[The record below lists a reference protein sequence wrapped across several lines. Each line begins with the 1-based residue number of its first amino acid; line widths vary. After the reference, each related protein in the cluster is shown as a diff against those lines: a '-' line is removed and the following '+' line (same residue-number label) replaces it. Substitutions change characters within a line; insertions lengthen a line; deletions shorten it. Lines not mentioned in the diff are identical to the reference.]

1 MSPQLMS
8 PLPRRLSRP
17 LAVIALTVLLA
28 ACSSTPSRFYVLTP
42 LAPPDVERD
51 EPATARS
58 VALGIG
64 PVELPKYLDR
74 PQIVTRTS
82 GNELL
87 LAELDQ
93 WAGRL
98 EDNFTRVVAENLSSI
113 LETDRIS
120 LYPWTS
126 SAPVDYQVSVVVTR
140 FERAANGAILLDARW
155 TIVGEA
161 DREVLLMTKSSFSES
176 ATLTL
181 ADQTSG
187 IDYDGTVSA
196 MSRTVADLSLDIA
209 AAIARL
215 QQR

>member
-1 MSPQLMS
+1 MIRTCLQVAK
-8 PLPRRLSRP
+8 P
-17 LAVIALTVLLA
+17 LAFVLLTA
-28 ACSSTPSRFYVLTP
+28 LLIACAQSSPSRFYVLTP
-42 LAPPDVERD
+42 MAPPAD
-51 EPATARS
+51 EGSSPADAKG

-82 GNELL
+82 GNELS
-87 LAELDQ
+87 LAEFDQ

-98 EDNFTRVVAENLSSI
+98 EDNFARVLAENLSGI

-120 LYPWTS
+120 LYPWTA
-126 SAPVDYQVSVVVTR
+126 SAPLDYQVSVVVGR

-161 DREVLLMTKSSFSES
+161 EKEVLLMTKSSFSES
-176 ATLTL
+176 ARPSL
-181 ADQTSG
+181 AELTSG
-187 IDYDGTVSA
+187 VDYDGTVSA

-209 AAIARL
+209 SAIARL
-215 QQR
+215 Q